1 MNELTFLDL
10 VVLKKI
16 DPESSVEKFGSAI
29 NTSFFETANLLGTI
43 KIKGYISIESALGG
57 ISKVS
62 ITDAGTSILS
72 VADQKAKEPIEP
84 LDNAILHT
92 VAGGTKEMEALRS
105 TLNIR
110 SGDLAFHINKLISQG
125 FMDFEVRSAKVSFV
139 LTEQGFNATGGVRVQ
154 QKLPAEPSPSSS
166 PLLQPEEDEDTENE
180 ETEEIM
186 RGSAEPAKPAQR
198 PQENGKTSAPPWV
211 DKVLVK
217 AMKAEKKEDVKH
229 LLSGENAGPAK
240 KAEAKAGADG
250 NAQRAKQEREE
261 RERRREEKK
270 KPRELT
276 PEEQRQEERRRRM
289 YSKME
294 HYLVEYAPYLLLLLI
309 VLAIFTGAVYL
320 AGTKLA

>member
-154 QKLPAEPSPSSS
+154 QKLPAEPSSSQS
-166 PLLQPEEDEDTENE
+166 PLLPEEDEDTENE

-186 RGSAEPAKPAQR
+186 RGSAEPAKPAQQ

-229 LLSGENAGPAK
+229 LLSGEKEEPAK
-240 KAEAKAGADG
+240 KSEAK
-250 NAQRAKQEREE
+250 KEHEHK
-261 RERRREEKK
+261 REEKK

-276 PEEQRQEERRRRM
+276 PEEQRHEERRRRM

-309 VLAIFTGAVYL
+309 VLTIFTGALYL

>member
-62 ITDAGTSILS
+62 ITDAGTSILA

-166 PLLQPEEDEDTENE
+166 PLLQPEEDEDAENE

-186 RGSAEPAKPAQR
+186 RGSAEPAKPAQQ
-198 PQENGKTSAPPWV
+198 PQENGKASAPPWV
-211 DKVLVK
+211 DNVLVK

-229 LLSGENAGPAK
+229 LLSEEKAEPAK
-240 KAEAKAGADG
+240 KAEAK
-250 NAQRAKQEREE
+250 KEHEH
-261 RERRREEKK
+261 RREEKK

-276 PEEQRQEERRRRM
+276 PEEQRQEERRRRI

-309 VLAIFTGAVYL
+309 VLTIFTGALYL

>member
-1 MNELTFLDL
+1 M
-10 VVLKKI
+10 
-16 DPESSVEKFGSAI
+16 
-29 NTSFFETANLLGTI
+29 
-43 KIKGYISIESALGG
+43 
-57 ISKVS
+57 
-62 ITDAGTSILS
+62 
-72 VADQKAKEPIEP
+72 
-84 LDNAILHT
+84 DNAILHT